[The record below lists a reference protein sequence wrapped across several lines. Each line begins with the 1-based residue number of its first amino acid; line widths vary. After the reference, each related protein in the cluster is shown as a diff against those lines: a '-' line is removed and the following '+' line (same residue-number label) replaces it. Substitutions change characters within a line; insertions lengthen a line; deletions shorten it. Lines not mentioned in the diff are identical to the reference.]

1 MSTPQNPLLYTT
13 RNEVDVEL
21 QIIEGN
27 LPSDIEGAV
36 YLTYPVGSVNSGGLP
51 FPVTDGD
58 YGSPIMNG
66 DGMVLKVK
74 FNGITAQLKTR
85 LMKTPCYYADY
96 HSRNGAPV
104 LDKAFGF
111 SNWGLSRIS
120 MLLGMRNL
128 LNTAVIPVQFNESN
142 PSLVATYDVGRPF
155 LLDASSLQLVSPIGA
170 NQEWTDGIAMNL
182 PWAFPMVMTTAHPT
196 WDAITKEFFS
206 VNFIRSMSS
215 MLVGERTLF
224 HLKNNGSLFESK
236 LKALIDEI
244 EKNKGVENIVNKVTG
259 FFKNIDEHLGFEK
272 PQISAPQSEAEGKVF
287 LVKWNGEG
295 LMQKWLLHDENGNE
309 ILIEQCMHQTGL
321 TEDYIVLS
329 DTSFKFTMDLMF
341 NGLFTN
347 WSWFEKFAREILTSP
362 MEAFTTIFIV
372 KRSDLVSTNSVVT
385 AYKLKQNI
393 PIETIHYSANYA
405 NPENQITLYST
416 HNAALCIA
424 EWMRP
429 YDTEKISGN
438 PVNPDVVSLFCAGS
452 MDLSRF
458 GKWVINAET
467 MSLDEANSTTYHST
481 GNLEKQNIGPNTW
494 NMCLYTYRDMISPTK
509 MVEEVEYVWFVSNG
523 LDQRMLSEFI
533 FNLYKDYPNRIVEVN
548 DFLNYTKQGIPCG
561 LTRLDTA
568 TMKAEDY
575 YQLDMTTYYRSLQ
588 FIPRNQPKQ
597 GVPYGLDGYIFCSMQ
612 VANPPEA
619 PDAFHAEFWLFD
631 ASNIAQ
637 GPICKM
643 FNDEIIF
650 CFTLHSAWLDND
662 ANYNLPYKLNIKDDY
677 NEVIAKLP
685 FGDRE
690 IVQIFF
696 DVNVYPN
703 F

>member
-1 MSTPQNPLLYTT
+1 
-13 RNEVDVEL
+13 
-21 QIIEGN
+21 
-27 LPSDIEGAV
+27 
-36 YLTYPVGSVNSGGLP
+36 
-51 FPVTDGD
+51 
-58 YGSPIMNG
+58 
-66 DGMVLKVK
+66 
-74 FNGITAQLKTR
+74 
-85 LMKTPCYYADY
+85 
-96 HSRNGAPV
+96 
-104 LDKAFGF
+104 
-111 SNWGLSRIS
+111 
-120 MLLGMRNL
+120 
-128 LNTAVIPVQFNESN
+128 
-142 PSLVATYDVGRPF
+142 
-155 LLDASSLQLVSPIGA
+155 
-170 NQEWTDGIAMNL
+170 
-182 PWAFPMVMTTAHPT
+182 
-196 WDAITKEFFS
+196 
-206 VNFIRSMSS
+206 
-215 MLVGERTLF
+215 
-224 HLKNNGSLFESK
+224 
-236 LKALIDEI
+236 
-244 EKNKGVENIVNKVTG
+244 
-259 FFKNIDEHLGFEK
+259 
-272 PQISAPQSEAEGKVF
+272 
-287 LVKWNGEG
+287 
-295 LMQKWLLHDENGNE
+295 
-309 ILIEQCMHQTGL
+309 
-321 TEDYIVLS
+321 
-329 DTSFKFTMDLMF
+329 
-341 NGLFTN
+341 
-347 WSWFEKFAREILTSP
+347 
-362 MEAFTTIFIV
+362 
-372 KRSDLVSTNSVVT
+372 
-385 AYKLKQNI
+385 
-393 PIETIHYSANYA
+393 
-405 NPENQITLYST
+405 
-416 HNAALCIA
+416 
-424 EWMRP
+424 
-429 YDTEKISGN
+429 
-438 PVNPDVVSLFCAGS
+438 
-452 MDLSRF
+452 
-458 GKWVINAET
+458 
-467 MSLDEANSTTYHST
+467 LDEANSTTYHST

-523 LDQRMLSEFI
+523 LDHRMLSEFI